1 LGEIEHVLAGHPGVA
16 QAVVVV
22 REDEPGD
29 RRLVGYVVPEETGDA
44 ATEPLVAEL
53 AEHLGRQLPDYM
65 RLAAVIPLR
74 EMPLTANG
82 KVDRRALPAERAD
95 AVVVGQGPR
104 NAHEE
109 KLCALF
115 GELLHRE
122 KVGIHDDFFALG
134 GHSLMATRL
143 SSRIHKHFGVLMPM
157 STIIK
162 YPTVAELASLVL
174 VGGIPTDDADPFAVV
189 LPLNS
194 DPGTDKPP
202 MWFFHPAG
210 GLGWPYF
217 SFVPHVPDRRA
228 YALQSRGSNGIDA
241 LAGSVEEMVDDY
253 VIEMLR
259 IQPEGPFCLI
269 GWSYGGTI
277 VPAVAEELCRRGHA
291 IELTAVLD
299 AQPGGQGWTEI
310 HAGKTVADYRAELED
325 FFGQYIGTDNQ
336 QNVLDRM
343 ARVLANN
350 TTTMMAF
357 DSPVYRGDLLFFN
370 ATRKDE
376 RYAHLW
382 RPYVAGSIEEHDVDA
397 THDEMVMPAA
407 VAEFFEVINRKLSE

>member
-1 LGEIEHVLAGHPGVA
+1 
-16 QAVVVV
+16 
-22 REDEPGD
+22 
-29 RRLVGYVVPEETGDA
+29 
-44 ATEPLVAEL
+44 
-53 AEHLGRQLPDYM
+53 
-65 RLAAVIPLR
+65 VIPLR

-82 KVDRRALPAERAD
+82 KVDRQALPTERAD
-95 AVVVGQGPR
+95 VVVAGQGPR

-109 KLCALF
+109 KLCAVF
-115 GELLHRE
+115 GELLRRE
-122 KVGIHDDFFALG
+122 QVGIHDDFFALG

-174 VGGIPTDDADPFAVV
+174 FGGIPTDDADPFAVV
-189 LPLNS
+189 LPLNG
-194 DPGTDKPP
+194 DPGTEKPP

-217 SFVPHVPDRRA
+217 SFVPHVSDRRA

-253 VIEMLR
+253 VTEMLK

-277 VPAVAEELCRRGHA
+277 VPAVAEELCRRGHE

-310 HAGKTVADYRAELED
+310 HANKTVADYRAELED

-343 ARVLANN
+343 AKVLANN
-350 TTTMMAF
+350 TNSMMAF
-357 DSPVYRGDLLFFN
+357 ESPVYRGDLLFFN